1 MVPVGE
7 KMLDQLTEA
16 TELHIEQYEV
26 LALITSV
33 IIFRVII
40 ISILIRYLF
49 DYTKALII

>member
-16 TELHIEQYEV
+16 TELHIEQYETPV
-26 LALITSV
+26 LITSV